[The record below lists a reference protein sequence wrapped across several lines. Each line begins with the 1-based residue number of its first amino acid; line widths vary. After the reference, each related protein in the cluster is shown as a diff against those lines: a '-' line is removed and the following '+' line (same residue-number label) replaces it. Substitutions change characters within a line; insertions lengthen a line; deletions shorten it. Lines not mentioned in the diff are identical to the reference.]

1 MSSLSEKIFRCEKC
15 NFITSRK
22 NNLARH
28 LLTPKHKRNSGELI
42 IPSKTA
48 LYKCSR
54 CSKTF
59 KTRSGRSKHEK
70 KHGKTK
76 EELKDENIK
85 LKFEMYEKEIELQ
98 NKQIKLLEENVELL
112 RLEIDK
118 LKSQK

>member
-1 MSSLSEKIFRCEKC
+1 MSSLSEKILRCEKC

-59 KTRSGRSKHEK
+59 KTRSGRSKHKK
-70 KHGKTK
+70 KHGKTE

-85 LKFEMYEKEIELQ
+85 LLKQ
-98 NKQIKLLEENVELL
+98 NIKLLEENNELL
-112 RLEIDK
+112 RLENER
-118 LKSQK
+118 LKSKNNN

>member
-15 NFITSRK
+15 NYITSRK
-22 NNLARH
+22 TNLDRH
-28 LLTPKHKRNSGELI
+28 LASAKHARGGKPKYANAGKPTTI
-42 IPSKTA
+42 

-70 KHGKTK
+70 KHGKTE

-85 LKFEMYEKEIELQ
+85 LKFEMYEKEIESQ
-98 NKQIKLLEENVELL
+98 NKQIKLN
-112 RLEIDK
+112 K
-118 LKSQK
+118 LNY